1 MSYRYAVILSSM
13 LFFATGWAQ
22 LVSTPA
28 RNAETDFS
36 EWNPIALAS
45 DLESLPAGFEHDF
58 YAGGLA
64 SMRNQLDESIRLL
77 THSLPA
83 LEHSNPK
90 HAALALETLGDDY
103 RRQGRYAKQADTWK
117 VLLRL
122 HKHDFSPDEI
132 QAIQEDLVRAEPL
145 RHVPQPS
152 VTWTGPARLKT
163 NRNPLDTVE
172 VALTVNGQTG
182 PWMLDTGAAYSAV
195 SESFARRLGLHIL
208 KSVGNVPG
216 SAGAQ
221 NAVRWTVIPEVP
233 FGGAVLHNVVALV
246 FKDANLHMKTSSAEY
261 QIHAALGAPV
271 FLTLGR
277 MTFDNAGYVTAEA
290 KGTDG
295 ADAAAMYMNGLTP
308 VIEGTVATHKMLF
321 SLDTG
326 AAYTS
331 LNDNYYKLF
340 QAELA
345 SAKRD
350 KQPVVGA
357 GGSKEIDVVRSHVAI
372 QLGERSTTL
381 QDVPVAVSQ
390 TNDSVETFGTI
401 GQDLLQS
408 SRSYTIDLRS
418 MTFHLGEPLP

>member
-1 MSYRYAVILSSM
+1 
-13 LFFATGWAQ
+13 
-22 LVSTPA
+22 
-28 RNAETDFS
+28 
-36 EWNPIALAS
+36 
-45 DLESLPAGFEHDF
+45 
-58 YAGGLA
+58 
-64 SMRNQLDESIRLL
+64 
-77 THSLPA
+77 
-83 LEHSNPK
+83 
-90 HAALALETLGDDY
+90 
-103 RRQGRYAKQADTWK
+103 
-117 VLLRL
+117 
-122 HKHDFSPDEI
+122 
-132 QAIQEDLVRAEPL
+132 
-145 RHVPQPS
+145 
-152 VTWTGPARLKT
+152 
-163 NRNPLDTVE
+163 
-172 VALTVNGQTG
+172 
-182 PWMLDTGAAYSAV
+182 
-195 SESFARRLGLHIL
+195 
-208 KSVGNVPG
+208 
-216 SAGAQ
+216 
-221 NAVRWTVIPEVP
+221 
-233 FGGAVLHNVVALV
+233 
-246 FKDANLHMKTSSAEY
+246 MKTSSAEY

-381 QDVPVAVSQ
+381 QDVPVAASQ